1 MCSAGKAGSPG
12 ISLNDAPWASLKSS
26 KNENGRFYSTRQSA
40 NPDYSGI
47 SLERRMA
54 LCTWLRQF
62 FLLQF
67 RLILL
72 GYYLPVTTNLGHLR
86 GYRYA
91 FDKPD
96 RV

>member
-1 MCSAGKAGSPG
+1 MHLAKT
-12 ISLNDAPWASLKSS
+12 I
-26 KNENGRFYSTRQSA
+26 
-40 NPDYSGI
+40 
-47 SLERRMA
+47 
-54 LCTWLRQF
+54 

-91 FDKPD
+91 FDKPG
-96 RV
+96 RGVTTRGKTSHTKSTVKEG

>member
-1 MCSAGKAGSPG
+1 MHLAKT
-12 ISLNDAPWASLKSS
+12 I
-26 KNENGRFYSTRQSA
+26 
-40 NPDYSGI
+40 
-47 SLERRMA
+47 
-54 LCTWLRQF
+54 

-91 FDKPD
+91 FDKPG
-96 RV
+96 RGV